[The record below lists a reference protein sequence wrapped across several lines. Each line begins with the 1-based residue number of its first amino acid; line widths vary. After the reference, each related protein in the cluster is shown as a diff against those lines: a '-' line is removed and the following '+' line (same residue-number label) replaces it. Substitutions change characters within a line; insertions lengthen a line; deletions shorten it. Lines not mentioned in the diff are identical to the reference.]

1 MKRIVGRRMADRQI
15 DDYPSMKVPPLNPDL
30 VEVSGQPFRYRW
42 ASDIIDNLRAA
53 GSVCYHYLDIGTY
66 NGLMAIIA
74 AKKHT
79 DGDLT
84 IIVDAIEAH
93 KQSFEAADAAAKAAV
108 ARGLKITV
116 HNVMFEDYK
125 TDTVYDIISA
135 FEMLEHMRCPM
146 FSIEKVY
153 ELLEIGGHFM
163 LTVPEESGPFGIGD
177 KNPFHYWTST
187 IQSLVLMFHD
197 DRKWKIKQVFEEGG
211 LIHMLVQK
219 KSYMA

>member
-1 MKRIVGRRMADRQI
+1 MADRQI
-15 DDYPSMKVPPLNPDL
+15 NDYPAVGFPPLDPDL
-30 VEVSGQPFRYRW
+30 VEVSQQLFRYRW

-79 DGDLT
+79 DWDLT

-93 KQSFEAADAAAKAAV
+93 KQSFLAADAAAKAAV
-108 ARGLKITV
+108 AKGLKITV

-125 TDTVYDIISA
+125 TDTVFDIISA
-135 FEMLEHMRCPM
+135 FEMLEHMKDPM

-219 KSYMA
+219 KTYMA